1 MVKKLVRLSPKFKG
15 FVIPKYRKKVKGWE
29 FHYVGKDIPHARE
42 VLKEM
47 KWFARGTKQK
57 YKRVGRRIFL
67 KAPARKK
74 LFNVI

>member
-1 MVKKLVRLSPKFKG
+1 MVKKSKVGIG

-47 KWFARGTKQK
+47 RWSARSTKWK
-57 YKRVGRRIFL
+57 YKRIDKRIFV